1 MLNILYK
8 SLDELGILPDD
19 INEIDLDP
27 KNFEVYH
34 KTSHFKIGGENNTWE
49 ATYVPANGHFTIYFR
64 DFTDYDYVKK
74 GYSVKFMQIYRSMA
88 GVSELSLDEYRQLAE
103 SGEPYTE
110 KDDRDIYIEAVDI
123 TPYLD

>member
-34 KTSHFKIGGENNTWE
+34 KT
-49 ATYVPANGHFTIYFR
+49 
-64 DFTDYDYVKK
+64 
-74 GYSVKFMQIYRSMA
+74 RSMA
-88 GVSELSLDEYRQLAE
+88 GVSELSLDEYRQFAE

-123 TPYLD
+123 TPVSRLRRKILWQMKSSKSRYCP